1 MVIFIKSRG
10 KLFENW
16 FKSSVPEGILYER
29 FKDGTSS
36 WNMSD
41 ANVRFQAQN
50 VCDCFLFDGS
60 ILLYLELKSHKGKS
74 LPLNCIRENQQKE
87 LPKRQMHENVL
98 SGLLVEF
105 SDLERVF
112 YLNIDDFI
120 KFKETSDRKS
130 IPLEYFIDYGIEVSV
145 RKLRTSCRYDV
156 TKMYDDIVNREF

>member
-1 MVIFIKSRG
+1 MRDRG
-10 KLFENW
+10 KIFEDN
-16 FKSSVPEGILYER
+16 FKKSVPNEILYER
-29 FKDGTSS
+29 FKDGTSNWS
-36 WNMSD
+36 RSD
-41 ANVRFQAQN
+41 DKVRFQAKN
-50 VCDCFLFDGS
+50 VCDCFLFDS
-60 ILLYLELKSHKGKS
+60 YVLLYLELKSHKGKS

-130 IPLEYFIDYGIEVSV
+130 IPLEYFIDYGIEVSA
-145 RKLRTSCRYDV
+145 RKLRTSCRYDI
-156 TKMYDDIVNREF
+156 TKMYDDIVNRDF